1 MIYQKIWSCSNQTH
15 IKVWTLYTNNCSFMY
30 VWEIKLLAYEVFP
43 ILNQELSKPW
53 ATWRSWWRQRCGL
66 VIMVNEHKTLTF
78 RNIFPYMKTL

>member
-43 ILNQELSKPW
+43 ILNQELSKP
-53 ATWRSWWRQRCGL
+53 
-66 VIMVNEHKTLTF
+66 
-78 RNIFPYMKTL
+78 

>member
-30 VWEIKLLAYEVFP
+30 VWEIEQLAYEVFP

-53 ATWRSWWRQRCGL
+53 ANMK
-66 VIMVNEHKTLTF
+66 IMVTSEMWTRDNGQWTQ
-78 RNIFPYMKTL
+78 NINI